1 MYAIGLIEVNGYVT
15 AVEALDAMLK
25 TANVEFV
32 TWEKKL
38 GGRLVTIIVKGDVSS
53 VEEAILS
60 GKIKADNITRTVAY
74 AVIPNPHPETMKMVN
89 ISAGKLF
96 KVDGGEIN
104 EF

>member
-1 MYAIGLIEVNGYVT
+1 MYAIGLIEVNGFVT

-38 GGRLVTIIVKGDVSS
+38 GGRLVTIIVKGDVSA
-53 VEEAILS
+53 VEEAILN

-74 AVIPNPHPETMKMVN
+74 AVIPNPHQETIKMVN
-89 ISAGKLF
+89 ISAKSYL
-96 KVDGGEIN
+96 KQMVVR
-104 EF
+104 

>member
-1 MYAIGLIEVNGYVT
+1 MYAIGLIEVNGFIA
-15 AVEALDAMLK
+15 AVETLDAMLK

-38 GGRLVTIIVKGDVSS
+38 GGRLVTIIIKGEVSA
-53 VEEAILS
+53 VQEAILN
-60 GKIKADNITRTVAY
+60 GKIKADNITKTVAY
-74 AVIPNPHPETMKMVN
+74 AVIPNPHQETIKMVN

-96 KVDGGEIN
+96 KADGGEIN